1 MFWWF
6 ERSGEFLRLEVLQ
19 LAPDQ
24 FELRV
29 VRSDGSES
37 IETFSNAQELGK
49 RQAELQREVR
59 DDGWNGPH
67 GWVM

>member
-29 VRSDGSES
+29 IRSDGSES
-37 IETFSNAQELGK
+37 IEMFSNAQELGK

>member
-1 MFWWF
+1 VFWWF

>member
-1 MFWWF
+1 VFWWF

-29 VRSDGSES
+29 VRADGRES